1 MLRYFVAGNV
11 WAILAVAL
19 TVGRKAW
26 RTQPARYEFFGYGSL
41 DPTGY
46 NLIIAFCVTATA
58 IFFLLA
64 WKTHGKHHPKERT

>member
-11 WAILAVAL
+11 WAILAVVL

-26 RTQPARYEFFGYGSL
+26 RTSPARYEIFGQGSL
-41 DPTGY
+41 DPTSY
-46 NLIIAFCVTATA
+46 NLMITFCITAAA

-64 WKTHGKHHPKERT
+64 RKTHVKH